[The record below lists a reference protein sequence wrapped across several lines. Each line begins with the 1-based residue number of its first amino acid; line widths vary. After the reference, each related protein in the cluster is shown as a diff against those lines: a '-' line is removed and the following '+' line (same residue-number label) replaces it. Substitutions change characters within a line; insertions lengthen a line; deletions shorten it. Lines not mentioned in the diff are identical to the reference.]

1 MCGIAGFIS
10 NTRSHDV
17 DLTGVARR
25 MAMALTHRGPDDEGI
40 WTDSMGIALVH
51 RRLSILELSSAGHQP
66 MVSTSGRYVLVFNGE
81 IYNHL
86 ALRKVLGATGG
97 LSSWRGNSD
106 TETLLACIDAWGLD
120 KTLQELVGMFAFGL
134 WDKREATLYLAR
146 DRFGEKPLYYGWGHG
161 HFLFASELKAI
172 AAHPQWA
179 GVIDKD
185 ALSLYLRYGY
195 VPSPHSIWE
204 GIKKLPPG
212 CYMAVP
218 YSSHNLQPYTS
229 TISYWRVADFAQK
242 KPLDLTDSE
251 AISTLGKLLSD
262 SIDGQML
269 SDVPLGAFLS
279 GGIDSSTVVALM
291 QEKATTPIK
300 TFTIGFS
307 EKEYNEAI
315 YASAIAKH
323 LGTDHTELYV
333 TPEDAFALIPQLS
346 TMYDEPFS
354 DVSQIPTHLVS
365 LLARNNVTVS
375 LSGDGGD
382 ELFGGY
388 NRHVLGPRIW
398 NLLKNLPY
406 SSRKLLSS
414 ALTQIS
420 PSAWDRFGAIL
431 PLKSK
436 QPMLGDKLHKLA
448 GLALAATPFDI
459 YRWLISNERAPEQL
473 LTEHYAPTFPLQ
485 TWAES
490 NGTEFWD
497 RGIAEGMML
506 NDVVGYLT
514 DDILCKVDRAAM
526 AASLEVRVPFLDHRV
541 AEFAFQ
547 MPSNLKIRN
556 RQGKW
561 LVRQILSQYVPAAL
575 FDRPKQGFGVPID
588 SWLRGPLRAW
598 ASNLL
603 DPKRLKE
610 QGIFNPTIITEKWHE
625 HLAGRRNWQHWLWNI
640 LMFQTWHDAWISKP
654 PTTRIIT

>member
-17 DLTGVARR
+17 DLASVAHR
-25 MAMALTHRGPDDEGI
+25 MATALTHRGPDDEGI
-40 WTDSMGIALVH
+40 WTDPMGVALAH
-51 RRLSILELSSAGHQP
+51 RRLSILELSLAGHQP
-66 MVSTSGRYVLVFNGE
+66 MVSPSGRYVLVFNGE

-86 ALRKVLGATGG
+86 ALRKILEASGA

-106 TETLLACIDAWGLD
+106 TETLLACIDTWGLD
-120 KTLQELVGMFAFGL
+120 KTLQQLVGMFAFGL
-134 WDKREATLYLAR
+134 WDKRDSTLSLAR
-146 DRFGEKPLYYGWGHG
+146 DRFGEKPLYYGWNQG

-172 AAHPQWA
+172 ATHPHWM
-179 GVIDKD
+179 GVIDKQ

-195 VPSPHSIWE
+195 VPSPYSIWE

-212 CYMAVP
+212 CYVVVP
-218 YSSHNLQPYTS
+218 YSSRNAHTASP
-229 TISYWRVADFAQK
+229 TISYWRVADFVQK
-242 KPLDLTDSE
+242 NPLELTDSE
-251 AISTLGKLLSD
+251 AIDTLDKLLSN
-262 SIDGQML
+262 SIHGQML

-279 GGIDSSTVVALM
+279 GGIDSSTVAALM
-291 QEKATTPIK
+291 QAQTTTPIK

-315 YASAIAKH
+315 YAKAIAKH

-333 TPEDAFALIPQLS
+333 TPEDAFALIPRLS
-346 TMYDEPFS
+346 GMYDEPFS

-365 LLARNNVTVS
+365 LLARRHVTVS

-388 NRHVLGPRIW
+388 NRHVLGPKIW
-398 NLLKNLPY
+398 NVLKILPY
-406 SSRKLLSS
+406 GLRKVLSN

-420 PSAWDRFGAIL
+420 PSAWDKFGAML

-473 LTEHYAPTFPLQ
+473 LSEHDSTSPPLQ

-490 NGTEFWD
+490 NGTAFWNK
-497 RGIAEGMML
+497 GIAEGMMF

-547 MPSNLKIRN
+547 LPSNLKIRN
-556 RQGKW
+556 GQGKW
-561 LVRQILSQYVPAAL
+561 LVRQILSQYVPTAL
-575 FDRPKQGFGVPID
+575 FERPKQGFGVPID
-588 SWLRGPLRAW
+588 SWLRGPLRSW

-640 LMFQTWHDAWISKP
+640 LMFQTWHDVWISNS